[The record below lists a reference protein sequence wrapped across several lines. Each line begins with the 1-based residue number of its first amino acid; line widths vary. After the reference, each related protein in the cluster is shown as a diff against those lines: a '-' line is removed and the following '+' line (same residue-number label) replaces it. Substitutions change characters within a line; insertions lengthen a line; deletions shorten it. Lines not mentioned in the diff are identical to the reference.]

1 MMVTEIKRNSW
12 SRFCRKFNE
21 TNQLR
26 HSTVMVKLRDDNEV
40 EIDQGSPFMGIA
52 ITKKGR
58 LIDSVEL
65 FTGQYDP
72 DKLTEPLVAVKE
84 PVRIVLEKDRDGMD
98 NCLSVVS
105 KDGTVAKVVLSGQ
118 KVAGQ
123 YRSLIEKLAYSMY
136 EQRGFAPGN
145 DVEDWLEAERKV
157 KEIENQFVR

>member
-1 MMVTEIKRNSW
+1 MAIEIKRNSW

-26 HSTVMVKLRDDNEV
+26 HAMVRVKHRDDNEV
-40 EIDQGSPFMGIA
+40 EIDRGSPFMGIA

-58 LIDSVEL
+58 LIDGVEL

-98 NCLSVVS
+98 NCLSVES
-105 KDGTVAKVVLSGQ
+105 KDGSVAKIVLSGE
-118 KVAGQ
+118 KVARQ
-123 YRSLIEKLAYSMY
+123 YHSLIEKLAYSMY
-136 EQRGFAPGN
+136 ERRGFTPGN

-157 KEIENQFVR
+157 KEVELQFVQ

>member
-1 MMVTEIKRNSW
+1 MVTEIKRNNW
-12 SRFCRKFNE
+12 SRFCGKFNE

-26 HSTVMVKLRDDNEV
+26 HATVRVKHRDDNEV
-40 EIDQGSPFMGIA
+40 EIDRGSPFMGIA

-58 LIDSVEL
+58 LIDGVEL

-98 NCLSVVS
+98 NCLSVES
-105 KDGTVAKVVLSGQ
+105 KDGSVAKIVLSGE
-118 KVAGQ
+118 KVARQ
-123 YRSLIEKLAYSMY
+123 YHSLIEKLAYSMY
-136 EQRGFAPGN
+136 ERRGFTPGN

-157 KEIENQFVR
+157 KEIELQFVR